1 MRKDKAMMNIVFSN
15 SYYQVFEYPDI
26 DAIELVDN
34 VRATGMILR
43 GDMAQSF
50 RESVAELLADEP
62 SDEKMEAMLSSYD
75 ALMTVP
81 VITH

>member
-1 MRKDKAMMNIVFSN
+1 MMNIVFSN
-15 SYYQVFEYPDI
+15 PYYQVFDYPDI

-34 VRATGMILR
+34 VRATGMVLR

-50 RESVAELLADEP
+50 RESVAEVLADEP
-62 SDEKMEAMLSSYD
+62 TDEKMEAVLSGYD

-81 VITH
+81 VIAH